1 MTAGETTEKLVVT
14 HVISGDLWAGA
25 EAQAFQLISAL
36 QANNAVLPTAV
47 VFNEGPLMQKLQ
59 SAGIPVTL
67 ANETTEPLWRL
78 VYHLYQH
85 FRDHKTKIV
94 HTHGFKENVLGT
106 LAQKL
111 SRVPKSVRTTHGNP
125 EYQLS
130 WRNPGKKLISLL
142 DQLTARYGQDAVV
155 AVSGQ
160 LERDLTKIYRDKTV
174 KILNFIEIP
183 DEAEK
188 NVSRGANA
196 NCRGYIQADFKV
208 GLIGRLVPVKR
219 VDLFIDSIKELNDQ
233 LPGQIKGII
242 IGDGPL
248 MESLKTYANQQ
259 GLAHLIEF
267 KGFVADPTA
276 EIEQMDLLMMPSDH
290 EGIPM
295 VLLEALLARVPI
307 VAHNVGGIPEILDN
321 GRCGILVDDHTPSG
335 YAKQSANLLQDPEL
349 MADFVRA
356 GRAHLAQNFNKTTN
370 SLRYEALYKTIYY
383 EPRHPL
389 GSPPN
394 ANA

>member
-36 QANNAVLPTAV
+36 QANNTILPTAV

-67 ANETTEPLWRL
+67 ANETTEPPWRL
-78 VYHLYQH
+78 VHHLCQH
-85 FRDHKTKIV
+85 FKDHKTKIV

-125 EYQLS
+125 EYELS
-130 WRNPGKKLISLL
+130 WRNPGKKLIGLL

-160 LERDLTKIYRDKTV
+160 LERDLKKVYGHKTV

-183 DEAEK
+183 DDSEK
-188 NVSRGANA
+188 KISHGANS
-196 NCRGYIQADFKV
+196 NRRDYSQTDIKV

-233 LPGQIKGII
+233 LSGQVKGIV

-248 MESLKTYANQQ
+248 MDSLKIYANQQ

-267 KGFVADPTA
+267 RGFVADPTM
-276 EIEQMDLLMMPSDH
+276 EIEQMDLLIMPSDH

-307 VAHNVGGIPEILDN
+307 VAHNVGGIPEILAN

-335 YAKQSANLLQDPEL
+335 YAKQSASLLQDPEL
-349 MADFVRA
+349 VADFIRA
-356 GRAHLAQNFNKTTN
+356 GRAHLAQNFNKATN
-370 SLRYEALYKTIYY
+370 ALRYEGLYKAIYY
-383 EPRHPL
+383 EPRYPL
-389 GSPPN
+389 DSPPN